1 MRLGSGEPCCVPQ
14 DWRAKMDARIASF
27 RVVVGILAFVFLM
40 ITKPSGT
47 LV

>member
-1 MRLGSGEPCCVPQ
+1 MN
-14 DWRAKMDARIASF
+14 ARIASF
-27 RVVVGILAFVFLM
+27 RVVVGILAFAVLM